1 MDKIFIVGMPGSGKS
16 TMARYL
22 CSKTKF
28 NYLDL
33 DEEIEKK
40 SQKSVT
46 EIFSSSIL
54 SFLILNIFRDEGQE
68 YFRSLETKLL
78 KEIINKEK
86 IFILSTGGG
95 TPCFNKNME
104 LMKKNGITIFLNT
117 SIDTLIERVSR
128 KNKRPLFNSKNIK
141 ETINNMFNERIKYY
155 NQSRFSVKDNDRK
168 EALSIINSNS

>member
-22 CSKTKF
+22 SSKTKF

-46 EIFSSSIL
+46 E
-54 SFLILNIFRDEGQE
+54 IFRDEGQE

>member
-46 EIFSSSIL
+46 E
-54 SFLILNIFRDEGQE
+54 IFRDEGQE

-168 EALSIINSNS
+168 EALSIINSNA

>member
-46 EIFSSSIL
+46 E
-54 SFLILNIFRDEGQE
+54 IFRDEGQE

-104 LMKKNGITIFLNT
+104 LMKKNGMTIFLNT

>member
-1 MDKIFIVGMPGSGKS
+1 MDKTFIVGMPGSGKS

-46 EIFSSSIL
+46 E
-54 SFLILNIFRDEGQE
+54 IFRDEGQE

>member
-46 EIFSSSIL
+46 E
-54 SFLILNIFRDEGQE
+54 IFRDEGQE

-128 KNKRPLFNSKNIK
+128 KNKRPLFNSTNVREKVSKIFDERVK
-141 ETINNMFNERIKYY
+141 FYKRSKHTIINNNREK
-155 NQSRFSVKDNDRK
+155 
-168 EALSIINSNS
+168 ALSIINSYS

>member
-46 EIFSSSIL
+46 E
-54 SFLILNIFRDEGQE
+54 IFRDEGQE

-117 SIDTLIERVSR
+117 SIDTLIERVGR

>member
-1 MDKIFIVGMPGSGKS
+1 
-16 TMARYL
+16 
-22 CSKTKF
+22 
-28 NYLDL
+28 
-33 DEEIEKK
+33 
-40 SQKSVT
+40 
-46 EIFSSSIL
+46 
-54 SFLILNIFRDEGQE
+54 
-68 YFRSLETKLL
+68 
-78 KEIINKEK
+78 
-86 IFILSTGGG
+86 
-95 TPCFNKNME
+95 ME

>member
-1 MDKIFIVGMPGSGKS
+1 MDKIFILGMPGSGKS

-40 SQKSVT
+40 SQKSIT
-46 EIFSSSIL
+46 E
-54 SFLILNIFRDEGQE
+54 IFRDEGQD

>member
-28 NYLDL
+28 NYFDL

-46 EIFSSSIL
+46 EIFS
-54 SFLILNIFRDEGQE
+54 DEGQE

>member
-46 EIFSSSIL
+46 EIF
-54 SFLILNIFRDEGQE
+54 RDEGQE

-78 KEIINKEK
+78 KEIINKKK

>member
-1 MDKIFIVGMPGSGKS
+1 MDKIFIVGMPRSGKS

-46 EIFSSSIL
+46 E
-54 SFLILNIFRDEGQE
+54 IFRDEGQE

>member
-46 EIFSSSIL
+46 E
-54 SFLILNIFRDEGQE
+54 IFRDEGQE

-141 ETINNMFNERIKYY
+141 ESINNMFNQRIKYY

>member
-46 EIFSSSIL
+46 E
-54 SFLILNIFRDEGQE
+54 IFRDEGQE

-141 ETINNMFNERIKYY
+141 ETINNMFKERIKYY

>member
-22 CSKTKF
+22 SSKTKF

-46 EIFSSSIL
+46 E
-54 SFLILNIFRDEGQE
+54 IFRDEGQE

-141 ETINNMFNERIKYY
+141 ESINNMFNQRIKYY

-168 EALSIINSNS
+168 EALSIINSNA

>member
-1 MDKIFIVGMPGSGKS
+1 MDKIFILGMPGSGKS

-46 EIFSSSIL
+46 E
-54 SFLILNIFRDEGQE
+54 IFRDEGQE

>member
-1 MDKIFIVGMPGSGKS
+1 MPGSGKS

-46 EIFSSSIL
+46 E
-54 SFLILNIFRDEGQE
+54 IFRDEGQE

>member
-28 NYLDL
+28 NYFDL

-40 SQKSVT
+40 SLKSISQ
-46 EIFSSSIL
+46 IFK
-54 SFLILNIFRDEGQE
+54 DEGE
-68 YFRSLETKLL
+68 DHFRFLETKLL
-78 KEIINKEK
+78 KEIIKKEK
-86 IFILSTGGG
+86 VFILSTGGG
-95 TPCFNKNME
+95 TPCFNKNMDV
-104 LMKKNGITIFLNT
+104 MKKNGITIFLNT
-117 SIDTLIERVSR
+117 SIDTLTERVSK

-141 ETINNMFNERIKYY
+141 ETINDMFNKRIKYY
-155 NQSRFSVKDNDRK
+155 NQSKFSINNNNKE